1 MQLSRRPLN
10 CLKMFAIALAVA
22 AVPLGE
28 QVALGQATATAAGV
42 AVAPAAQP
50 QTDVPVKLVMLYSS
64 GVGYFEHHGSVD
76 GNSST
81 EIRFKTDQI
90 NDILKSLVLQ
100 DLDKGQVTA
109 ITYPSL
115 DPLDKLLKSFQVD
128 VSKNLSRAALLQQ
141 LRGAKVTCEL
151 MDNTKI
157 TGTIVGVEIEKVPT
171 GEKGDLQEIPVL
183 NLLNE
188 NGIMTVRLPTVRF
201 VSFDDK
207 RLQEELNKAL
217 GALAQARDQ
226 DKKSITIQFVGDG
239 KRRVKLGYV
248 IEAPVWKT
256 SYRLLLNDGAKTK
269 PFIQGWAIVENQTDT
284 DWNGVQLSLV
294 SGRPISF
301 IQDLY
306 RPLYIPRPVV
316 QPERYASLKPREYD
330 EGMMKEA
337 DGGAMAKDAMNAPA
351 DAMAAPSAQKQLRA
365 RQNRSESM
373 AFTGAMVQDEK
384 LAVLDAVGVA
394 SAASAANLGELFQY
408 TVAVPVNLS
417 RQKSA
422 MLPIIADEIDA
433 RRVSIYNAQT
443 LLKHPLNGAML
454 TNSTGKH
461 LLNGPITV
469 IENGAYGGDARISD
483 LPPGQQRLIS
493 YGIDLKVLMDST
505 SSKQDE
511 TIQTAK
517 IVKGVLNVARKYVFT
532 QEYKAEN
539 KSDAEKT
546 LVIEHPLRP
555 NWKLVTPEK
564 AMEKTDT
571 LYRFELPAP
580 ASKAVSLKVQEEN
593 TAWEAMTILPFDLGQ
608 LTWYSR
614 NGQIPQ
620 NVRDALA
627 KAVQLKQSMVDSHR
641 QLEQTRTRLNETAQA
656 QQQTR
661 ENMKAVGQQAQNS
674 TYYQNQLKRMA
685 DQDAQ
690 MDTLRQQIDTLQEQ
704 LNARQKELEDY
715 LNNLTVG

>member
-10 CLKMFAIALAVA
+10 YLRMFAIALAVA
-22 AVPLGE
+22 AVPLGAG
-28 QVALGQATATAAGV
+28 VAMGQATAA
-42 AVAPAAQP
+42 AVAPAA

-64 GVGYFEHHGSVD
+64 GVGYFEHHGSVE

-81 EIRFKTDQI
+81 EIRFKTEQI
-90 NDILKSLVLQ
+90 NDLLKSLVLQ

-128 VSKNLSRAALLQQ
+128 VSQNLSRADLLKQ
-141 LRGAKVTCEL
+141 LRGAKVTLEL
-151 MDNTKI
+151 MDDKKVS
-157 TGTIVGVEIEKVPT
+157 GTIVGVEIEKVPT

-188 NGIMTVRLPTVRF
+188 NGVMTVRLPTVRF

-306 RPLYIPRPVV
+306 QPLYIPRPVV

-330 EGMMKEA
+330 EGMSQR
-337 DGGAMAKDAMNAPA
+337 GFGMAGDSAAKTAAAPA
-351 DAMAAPSAQKQLRA
+351 PQAQRA
-365 RQNRSESM
+365 RAGRANDALRSEVSV
-373 AFTGAMVQDEK
+373 AGDAQLGRALNFEA
-384 LAVLDAVGVA
+384 LDAVGVA

-422 MLPIIADEIDA
+422 MLPIIADEIEA

-443 LLKHPLNGAML
+443 LAKHPLNGAML

-483 LPPGQQRLIS
+483 LPPGQQRLVS
-493 YGIDLKVLMDST
+493 YGIDLKVIVDST
-505 SSKQDE
+505 SSKQEE

-571 LYRFELPAP
+571 LYRFELPA
-580 ASKAVSLKVQEEN
+580 AAGKAASLKVQEEN
-593 TAWEAMTILPFDLGQ
+593 TAWEAMAILPFDLGQ

-627 KAVQLKQSMVDSHR
+627 KAVQLKQSMVDSQR
-641 QLEQTRTRLNETAQA
+641 LLEQTRTRLNEVTQA

-661 ENMKAVGQQAQNS
+661 ENMKALGQQAQNS
-674 TYYQNQLKRMA
+674 QYYQNQLKRMA

-690 MDTLRQQIDTLQEQ
+690 MDTLRQQIDTTLEQ
-704 LNARQKELEDY
+704 FNARQKELEEY